1 MSIKGRNATKAMTI
15 VDITATPEIIDTI
28 KLFRS
33 VLRKCRNENL
43 FLGNKTSGIPR
54 KNTAFAIVLTI

>member
-1 MSIKGRNATKAMTI
+1 MSIKGRNVAKAIII
-15 VDITATPEIIDTI
+15 VDITATPEIIAII

-43 FLGNKTSGIPR
+43 FIGNKMSGIPR
-54 KNTAFAIVLTI
+54 KNTAFAIVLTA